1 MGFALPRQHA
11 NQFENQLLDFNIPPL
26 PYEFVIAAIQAKN
39 FPADRFFLS
48 LR

>member
-1 MGFALPRQHA
+1 MGFALIKINA
-11 NQFENQLLDFNIPPL
+11 NQFQNKLLDFNIPLL